1 MGKGFGN
8 LAYVRNQIWFT
19 LSPYEQRPFAKA
31 IKTGLPNTLRRIT
44 EEAPY
49 VLPPLL
55 LGYAIFAWTTGE
67 AHKRS
72 RKEYLMAHG
81 GGH

>member
-19 LSPYEQRPFAKA
+19 LSPYEQKPFAKA
-31 IKTGLPNTLRRIT
+31 IKSGLPNVLRRVA

-49 VLPPLL
+49 VLPPFLA
-55 LGYAIFAWTTGE
+55 GYALYSWTITE
-67 AHKRS
+67 SARMK
-72 RKEYLMAHG
+72 RKEF

>member
-1 MGKGFGN
+1 MGKMFGN
-8 LAYVRNQIWFT
+8 LAYVRHQVWFT
-19 LSPYEQRPFAKA
+19 LSPYEQRPFAKI
-31 IKTGLPNTLRRIT
+31 IKTGVPNVIRRTL

-55 LGYAIFAWTTGE
+55 LAYGIYSWTISE
-67 AHKRS
+67 AARLK
-72 RKEYLMAHG
+72 RKEFG